1 MINLRI
7 FISFL
12 LQISLIACNTFT
24 FNNLHNHIFVILL
37 KANFFF
43 LYILK
48 LKIPHVVDA
57 VLVSFSDV

>member
-7 FISFL
+7 FISFS

-24 FNNLHNHIFVILL
+24 FNNLHNHIFIILL
-37 KANFFF
+37 KAKFF
-43 LYILK
+43 LDILK

>member
-7 FISFL
+7 FISFS

-24 FNNLHNHIFVILL
+24 FNNLHNHIFIILL
-37 KANFFF
+37 KAKLF
-43 LYILK
+43 LYIFK

>member
-7 FISFL
+7 FISFS

-24 FNNLHNHIFVILL
+24 FNNLHNHIYIILL
-37 KANFFF
+37 KAKFFI
-43 LYILK
+43 YILK

-57 VLVSFSDV
+57 VLVSFSYV